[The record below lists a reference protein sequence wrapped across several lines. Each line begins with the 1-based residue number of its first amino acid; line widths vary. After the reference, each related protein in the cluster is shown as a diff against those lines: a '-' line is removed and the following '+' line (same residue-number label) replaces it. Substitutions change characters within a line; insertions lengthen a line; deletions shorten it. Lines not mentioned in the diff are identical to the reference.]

1 MGIFVHDLS
10 DLFVLLYP
18 EADEGVGGDRTCEGV
33 KAGRDGMQT
42 ETSARG
48 TFVAET
54 AGDNTEA
61 GVNVCVETLATDAA
75 AALEV

>member
-1 MGIFVHDLS
+1 M
-10 DLFVLLYP
+10 
-18 EADEGVGGDRTCEGV
+18 R
-33 KAGRDGMQT
+33 T

-54 AGDNTEA
+54 AGDNTGA
-61 GVNVCVETLATDAA
+61 GVNVYVETLATDAA